1 MFRTWERSG
10 AEFYSA
16 SRMVAM
22 SERASEGG
30 PWRPQREAAARNEER
45 LLQTARSLLRSP
57 EATKLDMRDIAQ
69 AAGVGVGTLYR
80 RFGDKAGLL
89 AAVIGDDEHA
99 LQEAIL
105 RGAPPLGPGAPAD
118 ERLPAFIDA
127 LVALTERNLG
137 ALLATEATP
146 PGRLKVGAYGG
157 WRQHVVLLLR
167 ELRADLDAKDAG
179 WYADMLLAS
188 VDAQLY
194 ALQRREAKLSQRR
207 IATNA
212 KALARAIAANRSG
225 P

>member
-1 MFRTWERSG
+1 
-10 AEFYSA
+10 
-16 SRMVAM
+16 MVAM

-89 AAVIGDDEHA
+89 AAVIGDDERT

-118 ERLPAFIDA
+118 ERL
-127 LVALTERNLG
+127 
-137 ALLATEATP
+137 
-146 PGRLKVGAYGG
+146 
-157 WRQHVVLLLR
+157 
-167 ELRADLDAKDAG
+167 
-179 WYADMLLAS
+179 
-188 VDAQLY
+188 
-194 ALQRREAKLSQRR
+194 
-207 IATNA
+207 
-212 KALARAIAANRSG
+212 
-225 P
+225 

>member
-1 MFRTWERSG
+1 M
-10 AEFYSA
+10 
-16 SRMVAM
+16 SRP
-22 SERASEGG
+22 ELETPR
-30 PWRPQREAAARNEER
+30 WRPQREAAARNEEK
-45 LLQTARSLLRSP
+45 LLQTARTLLRS
-57 EATKLDMRDIAQ
+57 ADGAKVDMREIAE

-99 LQEAIL
+99 LQDAIL
-105 RGAPPLGPGAPAD
+105 QGPPPLGPGAPAD
-118 ERLPAFIDA
+118 ERLGAFIEA

-137 ALLATEATP
+137 VLLITDATP
-146 PGRLKVGAYGG
+146 PGRLKVGAYSG
-157 WRQHVVLLLR
+157 WRQHIGLLLR
-167 ELRADLDAKDAG
+167 QARADLDAKDAG

-194 ALQRREAKLSQRR
+194 AFQRRDLKFSQRR

-212 KALARAIAANRSG
+212 KALARAIIDSGSG